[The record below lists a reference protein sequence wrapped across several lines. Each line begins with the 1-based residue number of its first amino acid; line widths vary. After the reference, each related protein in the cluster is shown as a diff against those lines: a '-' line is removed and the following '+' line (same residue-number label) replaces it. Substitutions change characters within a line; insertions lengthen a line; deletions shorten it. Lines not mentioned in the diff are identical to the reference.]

1 MVANA
6 WYGGHLHPPGSG
18 HSSEISGQ
26 FCTTQRHIQIRKNLN
41 LSVFS
46 TKMEASETTR

>member
-6 WYGGHLHPPGSG
+6 WYDGQLYPPESGHL
-18 HSSEISGQ
+18 SEISGQ
-26 FCTTQRHIQIRKNLN
+26 FCTTQRHTQIRKNLN
-41 LSVFS
+41 LSVSS